1 MSSPQP
7 ANPDATHALTRRWWT
22 EDAEGLNRG
31 EALLA
36 DLRAN
41 AGSRPPCPERDLRG
55 IRWLDAD
62 LSSLDLSGCA
72 LRGADLPRADL
83 HGARLIGADLRAASS
98 RKPAWT
104 TPALTAPTCGGL
116 A

>member
-36 DLRAN
+36 ALRAN
-41 AGSRPPCPERDLRG
+41 AGSRPP
-55 IRWLDAD
+55 
-62 LSSLDLSGCA
+62 
-72 LRGADLPRADL
+72 LPRE
-83 HGARLIGADLRAASS
+83 GPARHS
-98 RKPAWT
+98 
-104 TPALTAPTCGGL
+104 L
-116 A
+116 AGRRPVEP